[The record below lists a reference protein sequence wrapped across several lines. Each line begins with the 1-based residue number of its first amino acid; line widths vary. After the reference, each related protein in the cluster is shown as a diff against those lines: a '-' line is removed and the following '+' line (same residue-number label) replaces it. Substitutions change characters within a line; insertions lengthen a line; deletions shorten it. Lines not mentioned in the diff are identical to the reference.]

1 MSEQQHKIEQKL
13 ALKRAEM
20 AVADAE
26 AKSGIAPDEIDY
38 KKEIKNLKRRL
49 TNALKQRDDW
59 AAKYAKVMSKKNE
72 NNSCI
77 SHQQVVDSMSSMAD
91 IPSSSLSVTH

>member
-1 MSEQQHKIEQKL
+1 MTEEEL
-13 ALKRAEM
+13 
-20 AVADAE
+20 
-26 AKSGIAPDEIDY
+26 
-38 KKEIKNLKRRL
+38 KKENKQLKRRL

-77 SHQQVVDSMSSMAD
+77 SHQQVVDSMSSVGD
-91 IPSSSLSVTH
+91 IPSSSLSATH

>member
-1 MSEQQHKIEQKL
+1 MSEHKIEQKL

-26 AKSGIAPDEIDY
+26 AKSGIAPEEIEY
-38 KKEIKNLKRRL
+38 KKEIKSLKRRL
-49 TNALKQRDDW
+49 TNALKQRDEW

-72 NNSCI
+72 NNSCVT
-77 SHQQVVDSMSSMAD
+77 HQQVVDSMSSDAN
-91 IPSSSLSVTH
+91 I